1 MSTRAAVGL
10 AWSVIALVAAGSPG
24 CAPITAENSV
34 TARLDEYF
42 REHREVSPEVAAAMQ
57 RGHIAA
63 GMNQQQ
69 VTAVLGK
76 PLRAVRHAVQ
86 PWLQRGE
93 IVRPMSMF
101 GFQGCERPTDERE
114 GPLAVEDQFRRRFP
128 RAH

>member
-76 PLRAVRHAVQ
+76 PLRAVRHVDDRLVEVWTYPGHRLHQGHFFAADGAS
-86 PWLQRGE
+86 L
-93 IVRPMSMF
+93 VRVVFVEGRVELIEPM
-101 GFQGCERPTDERE
+101 
-114 GPLAVEDQFRRRFP
+114 
-128 RAH
+128 